1 MIGYR
6 QMYFFQIETASS
18 SQVDAAAPSLPEISI
33 YPNPVRKTQGFHL
46 ETAVKQPLEMG
57 IYNLKGQLVRSIY
70 TDVTGKRAVTGADL
84 QGLNTGIYFL
94 KARDRQD
101 MKARKFIL
109 VQ

>member
-18 SQVDAAAPSLPEISI
+18 SQVDAAAPTLLEISI

-46 ETAVKQPLEMG
+46 ETSLKKPLELG
-57 IYNLKGQLVRSIY
+57 IYNLKGQLVRSIF
-70 TDVTGKRAVTGADL
+70 TDITGKRAVTSADL

-101 MKARKFIL
+101 TKAQKFVL